1 MKKTMVPTSTSPS
14 TFFSEVGHHPED
26 LVYLFISQNDLV
38 ASPQKL
44 NTIQ

>member
-1 MKKTMVPTSTSPS
+1 MVPTSTSPS
-14 TFFSEVGHHPED
+14 TFFSEVGHPED